1 MNSRASAPASGWT
14 IASSEPPTNT
24 QACNTANRS
33 GLTFSSA
40 GMSGKTA
47 APSGTSPLSGSG
59 ASSATSA
66 SGHGGDDAQLVA
78 VLDRGAEVVEVTHVL
93 VVEVDVQEALELG
106 AVEHALGDV
115 GVLLAQLVEGRL
127 HGAGGHLDDGVTGG
141 VR

>member
-14 IASSEPPTNT
+14 IASSEPPANT
-24 QACNTANRS
+24 QACSTANRS

-47 APSGTSPLSGSG
+47 APSGTSPRSSSSGSG
-59 ASSATSA
+59 ASRATSA

-93 VVEVDVQEALELG
+93 VVEVDVQKALDLG
-106 AVEHALGDV
+106 AV
-115 GVLLAQLVEGRL
+115 
-127 HGAGGHLDDGVTGG
+127 
-141 VR
+141 

>member
-1 MNSRASAPASGWT
+1 MNSSASAPASGWT
-14 IASSEPPTNT
+14 IASSEPPANT

-47 APSGTSPLSGSG
+47 APSGTSPLSSSRSG

-93 VVEVDVQEALELG
+93 VVEVD
-106 AVEHALGDV
+106 
-115 GVLLAQLVEGRL
+115 
-127 HGAGGHLDDGVTGG
+127 
-141 VR
+141 